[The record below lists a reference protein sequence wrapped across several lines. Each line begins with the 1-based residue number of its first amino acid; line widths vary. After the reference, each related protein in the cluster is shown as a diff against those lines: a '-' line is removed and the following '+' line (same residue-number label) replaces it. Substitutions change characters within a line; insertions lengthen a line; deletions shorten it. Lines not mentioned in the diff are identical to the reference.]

1 MAYTL
6 LIELDSN
13 LLIGAIVF
21 AALLAGTVAWLLI
34 RQRRQM
40 KTLEKGAGK
49 QPGTGSHGTLGTQFA
64 EALHG
69 DPGGAPSRQI
79 QLQAYERLILLTDR
93 IALPNL
99 IQRVNQP
106 GLSAREM
113 QSLLTLSIRQE
124 FEHNITQQIYV
135 SAEAWDA
142 VRNYKDQ
149 NTLIVNQVG
158 SFMPEEA
165 TGNDLNRQL
174 LEMLVQNPKASLQ
187 NIVSEVLSYEAK
199 KLF

>member
-1 MAYTL
+1 MEISSTL
-6 LIELDSN
+6 YIV
-13 LLIGAIVF
+13 AIVF
-21 AALLAGTVAWLLI
+21 ALLLASTLAWLFI
-34 RQRRQM
+34 KQRRQM
-40 KTLEKGAGK
+40 KAAEIKLAGDR
-49 QPGTGSHGTLGTQFA
+49 QPAADGL
-64 EALHG
+64 
-69 DPGGAPSRQI
+69 PSRQL

-124 FEHNITQQIYV
+124 FEHNITQQLYV

-149 NTLIVNQVG
+149 N
-158 SFMPEEA
+158 
-165 TGNDLNRQL
+165 L
-174 LEMLVQNPKASLQ
+174 LMQNPKASLQ
-187 NIVSEVLSYEAK
+187 NVVSEALSYEAK
-199 KLF
+199 KLL